1 MMAAESILSKRPVMR
16 FTVALCFLLK
26 LFVFEFKF
34 QRQAVHRQTVLRRA
48 LNRFVP
54 HYSQHQ

>member
-1 MMAAESILSKRPVMR
+1 MMAAESILSKRA
-16 FTVALCFLLK
+16 VALCFLLK